1 VSPRPLGRGTTRR
14 RGSLAARGRR
24 ALATPTLVLVTGACF
39 ATRSDVQL
47 LQSDI
52 GTLRT
57 EQAQRDSLRGA
68 QLDRVIATLGTVSDS
83 LRVTSARLSQFQGDV
98 RGELFSLGQQ
108 LIQIQE
114 LTGQSQRRLQEL
126 RAGLEERASSALPPT
141 AGAAPGAAAVPGAG
155 QPATAPVAATGAPA
169 ATAATPGP
177 NQLYQLSLD
186 QLRRGSAAAARAGFQ
201 DLLRQYP
208 TSDLAP
214 DASFYIAESWASSGG
229 TATADS
235 VYQAVAQRYP
245 TSPRAPTALY
255 KHALILIQGGRAT
268 EGRAALQEVVSRYP
282 RSDEAELARDRL
294 RSPR

>member
-1 VSPRPLGRGTTRR
+1 MTICRG
-14 RGSLAARGRR
+14 LIADRGRR
-24 ALATPTLVLVTGACF
+24 ALAMPALAVVASACF

-57 EQAQRDSLRGA
+57 EQARSDSARGA
-68 QLDRVIATLGTVSDS
+68 QLDRVIASLGVVGDS
-83 LRVTSARLSQFQGDV
+83 LRVTSGRLTQFQGDV

-126 RAGLEERASSALPPT
+126 RAGLEERAQSATPAPSGAPGAAPA
-141 AGAAPGAAAVPGAG
+141 AGAATPAAPGAAAAAAAPAPGA
-155 QPATAPVAATGAPA
+155 
-169 ATAATPGP
+169 PGP
-177 NQLYQLSLD
+177 NQLYQISLD
-186 QLRRGSAAAARAGFQ
+186 QLRRGSAAAARSGFQ

-214 DASFYIAESWASSGG
+214 DAQFYIAESWAASGSAG
-229 TATADS
+229 TADS
-235 VYQAVAQRYP
+235 VYQVVVQRYP

-255 KHALILIQGGRAT
+255 KHALALLQGGHAA
-268 EGRAALQEVVSRYP
+268 EGRAALQDVVTRYP
-282 RSDEAELARDRL
+282 RSDEAELARERL
-294 RSPR
+294 RTPR